1 MTRFLFKALAAL
13 TFSTGTM
20 SLLATPVAASPGYMY
35 DCDLQGTDQAHGW
48 ITPKLA
54 FVVEKQGEVKVVD
67 GVVLHFNKAPLA
79 AKVLRNDGKRMI
91 LKWVVTNAK
100 ADSGRTFN
108 NFRYRA
114 SISKSS
120 GKVEVTAIPAHFD
133 TGVRATGVCKKR
145 TK

>member
-1 MTRFLFKALAAL
+1 MK
-13 TFSTGTM
+13 
-20 SLLATPVAASPGYMY
+20 SLLFSVVAMVSLATNVAAAPAFLY
-35 DCDLQGTDQAHGW
+35 DCDLHGTDQAHGW
-48 ITPKLA
+48 ITPKMA

-67 GVVLHFNKAPLA
+67 GVVLHFNNAPLET
-79 AKVLRNDGKRMI
+79 KVLRNDGKRMI
-91 LKWVVTNAK
+91 LRWVVTNAK

>member
-1 MTRFLFKALAAL
+1 MK
-13 TFSTGTM
+13 
-20 SLLATPVAASPGYMY
+20 SLLFSVVAMVSLATNVAAAPAFLY

-48 ITPKLA
+48 ITPKMA
-54 FVVEKQGEVKVVD
+54 FVVEEQGEVKVVD

-79 AKVLRNDGKRMI
+79 TKVLRNDDKRMI
-91 LKWVVTNAK
+91 LRWVVTNAK